1 MDRIDP
7 IRAPGGG
14 ERVHP
19 VPAVRRRRREDE
31 REEERERRERRE
43 PPRGDARRPPEGS
56 GPHVDVLA

>member
-31 REEERERRERRE
+31 REEDAGERREQPRRE
-43 PPRGDARRPPEGS
+43 PPRPPEGA

>member
-7 IRAPGGG
+7 VRGPRAD
-14 ERVHP
+14 ERVQP

-31 REEERERRERRE
+31 REEEGGERRE
-43 PPRGDARRPPEGS
+43 PPRREPRRPPEGA